1 MIYLDNTATTYPKPS
16 CVPEEISKCIKNY
29 CGNPGRGSHQLSIMS
44 AQVISKTRSLL
55 GEMFNCDSENV
66 VFTYNTTYALNL
78 AIKSLIEPDSHIL
91 ISDIEHN
98 SVLRPVAALARLG
111 ICSYSIF
118 NSCGNDETILCNI
131 IERLKPNTKM
141 LICTHLSNVGCRRLP
156 IKKIGN
162 LCKLNNIKFIVDGA
176 QSAGVY
182 EIDVKNMNINA
193 LCIPGHKGLYGPQGI
208 GMILFNDV
216 EIINSII
223 EGGTGI
229 LSKEVKM
236 PSFLPEGL
244 EAGTISTPS
253 IAGLF
258 SSLNW
263 LKSIGMN
270 RIQQH
275 EEDLYNYLIERLKI
289 KDYVTL
295 YEMNKY
301 PGNTLMFNIDKI
313 DSSQIA
319 NCLNDV
325 GICVRS
331 GYHCSPLAHKSLNT
345 PNGGAIRVGFGV
357 FNTRRDID
365 FLCNSLDEI
374 YLKSKKTTDKD

>member
-29 CGNPGRGSHQLSIMS
+29 CGNPGRGSHQLSILS
-44 AQVISKTRSLL
+44 AQMVSDTRALL
-55 GEMFNCDSENV
+55 GQMFNCDSDNV
-66 VFTYNTTYALNL
+66 IFTYNTTYALNL
-78 AIKSLIEPDSHIL
+78 AIKSLIAPNSHIL

-98 SVLRPVAALARLG
+98 SVLRPVVALSNYG
-111 ICSYSIF
+111 ICSYSVF
-118 NSCGNDETILCNI
+118 NSNGTEETILNNI
-131 IERLKPNTKM
+131 KNNLQRNTKM
-141 LICTHLSNVGCRRLP
+141 LICTHMSNIGCRRLP
-156 IKKIGN
+156 IKQIGN
-162 LCKLNNIKFIVDGA
+162 FCKTNDIKFIVDGA
-176 QSAGVY
+176 QSAGIY
-182 EIDVKNMNINA
+182 DIDIKNMNINA
-193 LCIPGHKGLYGPQGI
+193 LCIPGHKGLYGPQGV
-208 GMILFNDV
+208 GMILFNDI
-216 EIINSII
+216 EIKNSVI

-244 EAGTISTPS
+244 EAGTLSTPS

-263 LKSIGMN
+263 LKSIGVK

-275 EEDLYNYLIERLKI
+275 EEDLYLYLLEKLKSRTF
-289 KDYVTL
+289 VSV

-301 PGNTLMFNIDKI
+301 AGNTLMFNINGF
-313 DSSQIA
+313 DSALIA
-319 NCLNDV
+319 NYLNDM

-345 PNGGAIRVGFGV
+345 PEGGAIRVGFSV
-357 FNTRRDID
+357 FNTRRDVD
-365 FLCNSLDEI
+365 YLCTALDEI
-374 YLKSKKTTDKD
+374 LAKIKK

>member
-1 MIYLDNTATTYPKPS
+1 
-16 CVPEEISKCIKNY
+16 
-29 CGNPGRGSHQLSIMS
+29 
-44 AQVISKTRSLL
+44 
-55 GEMFNCDSENV
+55 
-66 VFTYNTTYALNL
+66 
-78 AIKSLIEPDSHIL
+78 
-91 ISDIEHN
+91 
-98 SVLRPVAALARLG
+98 
-111 ICSYSIF
+111 
-118 NSCGNDETILCNI
+118 
-131 IERLKPNTKM
+131 
-141 LICTHLSNVGCRRLP
+141 
-156 IKKIGN
+156 
-162 LCKLNNIKFIVDGA
+162 
-176 QSAGVY
+176 
-182 EIDVKNMNINA
+182 MNINA

-263 LKSIGMN
+263 LKNIGMN

-275 EEDLYNYLIERLKI
+275 EEDLYKYLVERLKI

-301 PGNTLMFNIDKI
+301 PGNTIMFNIDKI